1 MNQAKIGKFINECRK
16 EKGLTQNQ
24 LAEKLGITDK
34 AVSKWETG
42 KGLPDAAIMI
52 ALCDQLGISV
62 NELLSGER
70 LTEDNYEEKANENI
84 VTMAKAAD
92 KNRKRVIFVVALIG
106 VLLLCRVMFGIY
118 QNIEVT
124 VDYDERFMQCELT
137 EDCIT
142 YYINGFSVISP
153 EYEIVNTETET
164 LVFFTNKTLLQNKIH
179 SHWESWDSFA
189 QLNNGEDA
197 LYTAKEIID
206 IKDMPEVKEE
216 IKVYYTDIS
225 LNKVKRADSD
235 KLQEIVQ
242 NSMLIAE

>member
-1 MNQAKIGKFINECRK
+1 M
-16 EKGLTQNQ
+16 
-24 LAEKLGITDK
+24 
-34 AVSKWETG
+34 
-42 KGLPDAAIMI
+42 PDAAIMI

-84 VTMAKAAD
+84 VTMAKVAD
-92 KNRKRVIFVVALIG
+92 KNRKRVILVVVLIG
-106 VLLLCRVMFGIY
+106 VLLLCRIMFGIY

-164 LVFFTNKTLLQNKIH
+164 LVFFTNRMLLQNKIH

-197 LYTAKEIID
+197 LYTAKETID
-206 IKDMPEVKEE
+206 IKDIPEVKEE

-242 NSMLIAE
+242 NSILIAE

>member
-92 KNRKRVIFVVALIG
+92 KNRKRVKWNRIFS
-106 VLLLCRVMFGIY
+106 RNKSKYRKKDKWYRIY
-118 QNIEVT
+118 
-124 VDYDERFMQCELT
+124 
-137 EDCIT
+137 
-142 YYINGFSVISP
+142 
-153 EYEIVNTETET
+153 
-164 LVFFTNKTLLQNKIH
+164 
-179 SHWESWDSFA
+179 SW
-189 QLNNGEDA
+189 
-197 LYTAKEIID
+197 
-206 IKDMPEVKEE
+206 
-216 IKVYYTDIS
+216 
-225 LNKVKRADSD
+225 
-235 KLQEIVQ
+235 
-242 NSMLIAE
+242 